1 MIGLDYSSDDIM
13 TLIAGLLSL
22 TYGATTET
30 NEQKVY
36 RLREWVL
43 FNKLYAALKLAIKKE
58 GNS

>member
-1 MIGLDYSSDDIM
+1 MISLDYSSDDIM

-22 TYGATTET
+22 TY
-30 NEQKVY
+30 EQKVY